1 MEQIP
6 DFMATLHKP
15 EKDDIALIDMAAVLW
30 KRRRIVIGFT
40 VAVTIVTVAL
50 LVVSLLLPSDKS
62 FLPNVYKPKAMMLI
76 GNSSSNSLS
85 SALST
90 SGLGSLAGIAGLSTG
105 GNANGQLAVTLANSN
120 TTFDTLSTKFN
131 LSNRYKIRS
140 NNKTDTRKAIA
151 RHMTAAFD
159 TKTNIFSLSYED
171 RDSVIAQGIVNT
183 TVDILSARFAS
194 LGGSKAVVQ
203 RDLLES
209 KLVEVKSSIDQLE
222 SRVKCFQAKYG
233 VTNVEA
239 LATEQI
245 TVLARMRSEL
255 ILKDLAIE
263 NYKKISLIDDPM
275 IKRLQDERES
285 IMGKIREL
293 ENGQGVSSENRVM
306 PSQKELPTIAFEYA
320 KLQRDM
326 LVQTEVYK
334 LLTQQ
339 YELAKLN
346 AAGQEPVFQVLEL
359 AEAPDRKSGPSRGMI
374 CIVAVFAAF
383 FLAILLAFILESIE
397 KVKADPEAMAKLR
410 SLPVRKE

>member
-1 MEQIP
+1 
-6 DFMATLHKP
+6 MATLHKP